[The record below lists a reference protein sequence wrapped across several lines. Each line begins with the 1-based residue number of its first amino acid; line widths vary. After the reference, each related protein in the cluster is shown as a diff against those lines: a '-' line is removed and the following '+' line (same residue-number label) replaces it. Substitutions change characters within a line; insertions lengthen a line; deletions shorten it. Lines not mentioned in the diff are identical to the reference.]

1 MKIKSLKF
9 FLILLTTIFL
19 LFIVSI
25 KINLFNLNEY
35 YFHNLPSKAKLIIR
49 NIKKNSQAGHSLFHI
64 TNNLFN
70 DYNAKFLPETQLIN
84 LNYVSKKIKFDDNFQ
99 TTTDKFEYIAK
110 LPDNVQTHFFSFFID
125 IYQNDLILADYIGN
139 IYFLNS
145 DKLQN
150 DEKKIIPKK
159 INSNLETNKI
169 LDILIINEELYV
181 SFANKQKDNCYN
193 WNISKAKINKKNLNF
208 INIFSSVECSP
219 QNYYQPHGG
228 RMQSYKYDNSDGI
241 LFTIGAN
248 TPNKNNDNSIIG
260 KILFIPLD
268 TLEFIE
274 FSKGH
279 RNTQGLLVHNNI
291 ILSTEH
297 GPRGSDEINKIEFN
311 KHYGWPYASYGEPY
325 GDKKKEPVFYKE
337 HDKYGFQEPLF
348 VFSKAVG
355 ISELIYLPN
364 NFSDF
369 WNNNFLISSL
379 WGQSIYRTKFD
390 DNFRKV
396 LFLEKIYIGQ
406 RIRDL
411 KYHNKLNAILLVLE
425 ETGEIAIITNKIK

>member
-1 MKIKSLKF
+1 MKNKSLKF
-9 FLILLTTIFL
+9 FLIFLIIFL
-19 LFIVSI
+19 LFIASI

-35 YFHNLPSKAKLIIR
+35 YFHNLPLKAKLIIR
-49 NIKKNSQAGHSLFHI
+49 NIKKNSQSGHSLFHI

-84 LNYVSKKIKFDDNFQ
+84 LNYETKKIKFDDSFQ
-99 TTTDKFEYIAK
+99 TTTDKFEYIIK
-110 LPDNVQTHFFSFFID
+110 MPDNTQTHFLSFFID

-139 IYFLNS
+139 IYLLDFNE
-145 DKLQN
+145 LQN
-150 DEKKIIPKK
+150 DKKKIIPTK

-181 SFANKQKDNCYN
+181 SFANKKKDNCYN
-193 WNISKAKINKKNLNF
+193 WNISKAKINNRKLDF
-208 INIFSSVECSP
+208 INIFSSEECSS

-228 RMQSYKYDNSDGI
+228 RMQSYKNDNSDGI
-241 LFTIGAN
+241 LLTIGAN
-248 TPNKNNDNSIIG
+248 TPNKNIDNSIIG

-279 RNTQGLLVHNNI
+279 RNTQGLLVHNNT

-297 GPRGSDEINKIEFN
+297 GPRGSDEINKIEYN
-311 KHYGWPYASYGEPY
+311 KDYGWPYASYGEPY

-348 VFSKAVG
+348 AFSKAVG
-355 ISELIYLPN
+355 ISELIHLPN
-364 NFSDF
+364 SFSDF

-379 WGQSIYRTKFD
+379 WGQSIYRTKLD
-390 DNFRKV
+390 DTFEKV
-396 LFLEKIYIGQ
+396 LLIEKIYIGQ

-411 KYHNKLNAILLVLE
+411 KYHSTLNAILLALE
-425 ETGEIAIITNKIK
+425 ETGEIAIITNKKK